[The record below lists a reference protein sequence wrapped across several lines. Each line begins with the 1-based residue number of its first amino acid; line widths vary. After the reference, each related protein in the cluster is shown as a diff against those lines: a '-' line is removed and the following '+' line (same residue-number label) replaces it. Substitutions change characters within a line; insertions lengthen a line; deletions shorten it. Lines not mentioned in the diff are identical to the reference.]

1 MIVLNVQNRKHNNR
15 LGLLWSQVDTDSSQG
30 ESLMTNKT
38 SLVLAFLIS
47 LISVTTVSNAAQPN
61 ILLITSDD
69 LGLQLGCYGDDTV
82 PTPNLDRL
90 AADGVRFPVAYVT
103 QASCS
108 PSRSSMF
115 TGLYPHTNGQIGLT
129 NADRGF
135 QLHKPYQ
142 NATIPALLKKAGYTT
157 ALLGK
162 LHVNPE
168 SAFPFDQK
176 PRANARDVKA
186 LAAEAGKIF
195 SQESD
200 RPFFLMVNFTDP
212 HAARTTPNGRDWHFP
227 KQFRGL
233 PAKPVTAADVEP
245 FPFQRLDDPE
255 QSDRVADY
263 YNCVQRVDIGVGLIL
278 DALAEAGH
286 DDDTLIIFVGDH
298 GPPVARGKTTCYE
311 GGLRVPFL
319 VRWPGVA
326 KRGLVSPAMVSTVDI
341 LPTILDAVGQT
352 APDGLQGRS
361 LRAVCEQ
368 VDAPRRDY
376 LAAEF
381 HYHGAQPFFPR
392 RAIRDDRYK
401 LIHNLRAGEA
411 KPTETIDGDPGT
423 RLARQDRYN
432 GTPVQAA
439 FARMTNPPEFELYD
453 LESDPWE
460 FENLAEQPDMQE
472 TLARMKTAL
481 VEWRKSTNDP
491 LLTEEGMKAFER
503 GPK

>member
-1 MIVLNVQNRKHNNR
+1 MDRPTTVIVAIVLSTWLTANVSH
-15 LGLLWSQVDTDSSQG
+15 
-30 ESLMTNKT
+30 
-38 SLVLAFLIS
+38 
-47 LISVTTVSNAAQPN
+47 AAKPN

-82 PTPNLDRL
+82 PTPHLDRL

-129 NADRGF
+129 NANRGF
-135 QLHKPYQ
+135 QVQRAYQ
-142 NATIPALLKKAGYTT
+142 DATIPALLKKAGYTT

-168 SAFPFDQK
+168 SAFPYDLRPK
-176 PRANARDVKA
+176 ANARDVKA
-186 LAAEAGKIF
+186 LASEARKVF
-195 SQESD
+195 SRESD
-200 RPFFLMVNFTDP
+200 QPFFLMVNFTDP
-212 HAARTTPNGRDWHFP
+212 HAARTTPNGRDWYFP
-227 KQFRGL
+227 EQYRGL
-233 PAKPVTAADVEP
+233 PQKPITAADVEP

-255 QSDRVADY
+255 QLERVADY
-263 YNCVQRVDIGVGLIL
+263 YNCVQRVDMGVGLIL
-278 DALAEAGH
+278 DALAEAGR

-326 KRGLVSPAMVSTVDI
+326 KPGQVSPAMVSTVDI
-341 LPTILDAVGQT
+341 LPTILDAVGQA
-352 APDGLQGRS
+352 APDGLQGHS
-361 LRAVCEQ
+361 LRTVCEQ

-401 LIHNLRAGEA
+401 LIHNLRAGDV
-411 KPTETIDGDPGT
+411 KPTETIDGDLGT
-423 RLARQDRYN
+423 RLARQERYN

-460 FENLAEQPDMQE
+460 FENLADEPDMKE
-472 TLARMKTAL
+472 TLARMKAAL
-481 VEWRKSTNDP
+481 VEWRRSTDDP

-503 GPK
+503 GPQ